1 LPDSGRL
8 PMPQS
13 QFPSKNQIKQWS
25 KLQHKK
31 YREQYGLFIA
41 EGERCVGQILNN
53 GIIDVECVILNEKSE
68 ETHLKGAV
76 SDKTVVY
83 TLPEKDLE
91 ELADTENPQG
101 VIAICRIPKG
111 RPDLKAAHLKDM
123 IIATDA
129 VQDPGN
135 LGTIIRTAAWFGVAG
150 LLCGRGTADPWN
162 PKVVRSTAGA
172 TGAVPL
178 WSGDLEHLFKQ
189 LEKNGW
195 RILMLDG
202 GKGSVPIHEI
212 TSRNQTVLVVGNEAN
227 GIRMD
232 LLESGRKK
240 VRIDGKSTAVESL
253 NAAIA
258 LGIALYGL
266 QVGR

>member
-1 LPDSGRL
+1 MSH
-8 PMPQS
+8 S
-13 QFPSKNQIKQWS
+13 QFPSKNQIKKWR
-25 KLQHKK
+25 KLQQKK
-31 YREQYGLFIA
+31 YREQYGLFVA
-41 EGERCVGQILNN
+41 EGERCVRQILNN
-53 GIIDVECVILNEKSE
+53 GMIDVESVILNEE
-68 ETHLKGAV
+68 FEGNLLKEAA
-76 SDKTVVY
+76 SNKTVVY
-83 TLPEKDLE
+83 TLPEKDIE

-101 VIAICRIPKG
+101 VIAICRIPEG
-111 RPDLKAAHLKDM
+111 RPFLKAVDLKDN
-123 IIATDA
+123 IVATDA

-172 TGAVPL
+172 TGSIPV
-178 WSGDLEHLFKQ
+178 WSGDLENLFKP

-202 GKGSVPIHEI
+202 GKGSVAIHEI
-212 TSRNQTVLVVGNEAN
+212 TSPNQIVLVVGNEAN
-227 GIRMD
+227 GIRKD
-232 LLESGRKK
+232 LLGSGRKK

-258 LGIALYGL
+258 LGIALYRL
-266 QVGR
+266 Q